1 MQDWQ
6 SAGFGV
12 YIHWPFCLHK
22 CPYCDFNSHVSAKV
36 DQSQW
41 AQALVQEITRTAKL
55 VPDRRVDSVF
65 FGGGTPSLM
74 PGQTV
79 AAIIDAI
86 DRVWHIKTGAEI
98 TLEANP
104 TSVEAVRFGDYAKAG
119 VNRVS
124 LGVQA
129 LNDADLKALGR
140 MHSVAEARQAFDMA
154 RKIFARVSFDLIYAR
169 QNQTLSA
176 WESELTEALRMAAD
190 HLSLYQLTIEDGT
203 RFGEM
208 KARGILRGLP
218 SDDLAADLYQL
229 TQGMT
234 ESAGLP
240 GYEISNHAKPGAEG
254 RHNLIYWRYGDF
266 AGIGPGAHGRL
277 TIDGQRFATNTHR
290 DPATWLQ
297 AVQHGSGEMPA
308 EIVTPA
314 DQACEYLLMSL
325 RLAEGSNLD
334 RFQALGGTFNA
345 RSVQDLESEGF
356 LHRSGNIIQVSKAG
370 RSVLNA
376 VMARVVA

>member
-36 DQSQW
+36 DQGRW
-41 AQALVQEITRTAKL
+41 LKALLQEITRTAAL
-55 VPDRRVDSVF
+55 VPNRRVDSVF

-79 AAIIDAI
+79 AAIIDTI
-86 DRVWHIKTGAEI
+86 DRVWHIETGAEI